1 MPQSLKMCYQ
11 DLMNTN
17 NSHLKK
23 YGCHHKIYLVMDS
36 THTPPTLPLP
46 SRFNHTTIT
55 LGTQWEVR
63 VVVEC
68 TGNTASSKWHL
79 SEIWTWSSRSINTQ
93 SNRDLN
99 PGVLD
104 IWSEVGHPSLNGSQV
119 ITRTSSW
126 LIHTARHSRTHRQK
140 QAMAIP
146 EDQNM
151 PRVKI

>member
-1 MPQSLKMCYQ
+1 MGVIQGSTLSWIP
-11 DLMNTN
+11 
-17 NSHLKK
+17 SH
-23 YGCHHKIYLVMDS
+23 
-36 THTPPTLPLP
+36 TQPTLPLP
-46 SRFNHTTIT
+46 CRFNHTTIA

-79 SEIWTWSSRSINTQ
+79 SEIWTWSSRSINLH

-126 LIHTARHSRTHRQK
+126 LIHAARHRRTHRQK

-151 PRVKI
+151 PRVKIESYENLQTLPTSLAIRSR